1 VPGRGTLV
9 LDVALVT
16 AWVHATGG
24 GDSEFRTL
32 YLIVIVTVALRFG
45 IWRRPAGCEGHHGF
59 DGSARLACEPT
70 LPLEGRPV
78 SEGSIRERLSALS
91 RAELIGLVAL
101 LGVTLGGAG
110 LWYVRSLPKP
120 VAITA
125 GAAGGGE
132 PAPAASASPPPAA
145 VLLVDVA
152 GWVRHPGVYE
162 FEEGARVID
171 AIDAAGGA
179 RTGAMLESLNLA
191 APLTDGSQILV
202 PKEGEQ
208 VATPPV
214 AGESGAASGGLI
226 DVNTAGATE
235 LEALPGVGEVIA
247 QAIVDYR
254 TENGPFTSVDQLLD
268 VSGIG
273 DATLEDIRELVTV

>member
-1 VPGRGTLV
+1 M
-9 LDVALVT
+9 
-16 AWVHATGG
+16 
-24 GDSEFRTL
+24 
-32 YLIVIVTVALRFG
+32 
-45 IWRRPAGCEGHHGF
+45 
-59 DGSARLACEPT
+59 
-70 LPLEGRPV
+70 

-110 LWYVRSLPKP
+110 LWYVRSLPRPIP
-120 VAITA
+120 VGA
-125 GAAGGGE
+125 GTPGSE
-132 PAPAASASPPPAA
+132 VPALVASASPSPEV

-179 RTGAMLESLNLA
+179 RSGAMMQLLNLA
-191 APLTDGSQILV
+191 APLVDGTQILV
-202 PKEGEQ
+202 RKEGEDG
-208 VATPPV
+208 VAPPASGSSAGGVV
-214 AGESGAASGGLI
+214 AGAPI
-226 DVNTAGATE
+226 NVNTASAAE

-254 TENGPFTSVDQLLD
+254 TENGPFASVDQLLD

-273 DATLEDIRELVTV
+273 DATLEDIRDLVTV